1 MLFLIAAD
9 AVSVIHLAF
18 IIFAVLGGLLVLR
31 WKRLAWFHV
40 PSFCWATA
48 IEFLGAICPLTPME
62 NWLRMKGDD
71 AGYDTGFIEQYLL
84 PIMYPEALTREIQI
98 YLGIFV
104 LTVNLIIY
112 GWLPLRRWKEKQK
125 M

>member
-1 MLFLIAAD
+1 
-9 AVSVIHLAF
+9 
-18 IIFAVLGGLLVLR
+18 
-31 WKRLAWFHV
+31 V

-62 NWLRMKGDD
+62 NWLRMKGGD

-84 PIMYPEALTREIQI
+84 PIIYPEALTREIQI

-112 GWLPLRRWKEKQK
+112 GLLLLRKRKRNYI
-125 M
+125 